1 LFGWLGDFIVSHE
14 LSHQNDAFGGRRG
27 RSALMHRAAT
37 ARANIACVA
46 GQPTG
51 AIAHAQGARLFQLRA
66 AMALSRLQCD
76 PEERK
81 CRNALLGSVYDG
93 FVEGFDAPELKET
106 RALLEESA

>member
-1 LFGWLGDFIVSHE
+1 METGGERWYEVE
-14 LSHQNDAFGGRRG
+14 LYRLKGELLLASSINAQTEVEACFQR
-27 RSALMHRAAT
+27 AL
-37 ARANIACVA
+37 
-46 GQPTG
+46 